1 MATFSLLHLFK
12 ANGRIHRCFT
22 HGGIWTTDIWCRR
35 PQFCQ
40 LHQSGHTT
48 CTLTTCGIMTTGM
61 RKNMPTW
68 CQRWRETKCHFG
80 VLTKSFFF
88 NEVKKKFDENFSDG
102 RWIKMRRRSTG
113 TNFSSFPEASHGGH
127 LAFRP
132 HQDSWHSGQVFSILI
147 QGRKKARQSGGT
159 IFYKWLR
166 RQRLGQWWL
175 SICLKMLWVQSTI
188 DSIWQRTWYCDW

>member
-61 RKNMPTW
+61 RKKMSVW
-68 CQRWRETKCHFG
+68 CSK
-80 VLTKSFFF
+80 KIFFF
-88 NEVKKKFDENFSDG
+88 
-102 RWIKMRRRSTG
+102 
-113 TNFSSFPEASHGGH
+113 
-127 LAFRP
+127 
-132 HQDSWHSGQVFSILI
+132 Q
-147 QGRKKARQSGGT
+147 
-159 IFYKWLR
+159 R
-166 RQRLGQWWL
+166 RQKKIRRKFFGRPMNKNEAAVDCNEFFVL
-175 SICLKMLWVQSTI
+175 SGSFSWRPSCFSTPSRFLTFRTSFQHF
-188 DSIWQRTWYCDW
+188 DTRPKKGPSIRGNNLL